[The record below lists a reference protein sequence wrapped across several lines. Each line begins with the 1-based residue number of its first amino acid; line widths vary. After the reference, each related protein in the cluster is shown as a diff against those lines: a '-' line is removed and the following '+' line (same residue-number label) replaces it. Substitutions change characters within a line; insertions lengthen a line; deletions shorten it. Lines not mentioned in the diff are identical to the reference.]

1 MIANRLKKNLKS
13 RKPWL
18 NEKIEAFRLYDRD
31 IPEYPFIVEIF
42 QNKAVVWKKTDEHI
56 DKGKEHHFNE
66 LIDAIEEVMAI
77 EKENIHIKERAR
89 QTGLDQYEKLDRKR
103 NYFTVEEYNAK
114 YLVNLDDY
122 LDTGLFLDHR
132 PLRKDI
138 QKIKDGEA
146 KKMLNLF
153 CYTGSVS
160 VSAALSGF
168 ITTSIDMS
176 KTYLEWTKENFKEN
190 QIELGQHRFIR
201 EDVLAWLKSESDEK
215 YDLIFFDPPTF
226 SNSKKM
232 EDTFEVEKDHVWMIK
247 SCMNRLTPEGLLYF
261 SNNKRK
267 FKLSDKIEKDFL
279 VQDVTE
285 KSIPPDFHD
294 KKIHSLF
301 KIRHKK

>member
-56 DKGKEHHFNE
+56 DKGKEHHFSE

-77 EKENIHIKERAR
+77 EKENIYIKERSR
-89 QTGLDQYEKLDRKR
+89 QSGLEQYEKLDRKKH
-103 NYFTVEEYNAK
+103 YFSINEYNAK
-114 YLVNLDDY
+114 YLVNLNDY

-138 QKIKDGEA
+138 QKLKNAEN

-160 VSAALSGF
+160 VSAALSGH

-176 KTYLEWTKENFKEN
+176 KTYMEWTKENFKEN
-190 QIELGQHRFIR
+190 GINLDQHQFIR
-201 EDVLAWLKSESDEK
+201 EDVLAWLRGEDQSK

-232 EDTFEVEKDHVWMIK
+232 EETFEVEKDHIWMIK
-247 SCMNRLTPEGLLYF
+247 ACMEKLNPGGLLYF

-267 FKLSDKIEKDFL
+267 FKLDNDLENKFL

-285 KSIPPDFHD
+285 KSIPHDFHD
-294 KKIHSLF
+294 KKIHHLF